1 MSLKIKV
8 IIVTSSEKI
17 SDLDVN
23 TDMLEEGDNVNYLI
37 NNIEESLKK
46 NNRNDLLFDK
56 NNFSLHKLKNENE
69 NCLWNNDVCRNK
81 KSLDNY
87 EIENNSIYCLKLKK
101 RNDVEIPKFL
111 KSGLSLIN
119 NLNVYEK
126 KLKNYT
132 LKLLYFNNDILDYL
146 ILSDNYELYFQFDLK
161 KDIFIIKKYIN
172 KILEYNFV
180 SNIEIK
186 KMENN
191 LDKIG
196 YGKIIFSNGII
207 HEGTFK
213 VIDLKNFYLSS
224 GRIIFPNGII
234 YEADFLR
241 NNNFLYFNEGTVSF
255 PNGKIL
261 KGEFKIDQNNKINLL
276 NGKTIYPD
284 GKIVESK
291 FDNITNK
298 YTKFLS
304 KN

>member
-23 TDMLEEGDNVNYLI
+23 TDMLEEGDSLNYLI
-37 NNIEESLKK
+37 NNIEESFKK

-56 NNFSLHKLKNENE
+56 NIFSLHKLKDENE
-69 NCLWNNDVCRNK
+69 NCLWINDVSRNK
-81 KSLDNY
+81 KSLDNC

-101 RNDVEIPKFL
+101 RN
-111 KSGLSLIN
+111 
-119 NLNVYEK
+119 YEK
-126 KLKNYT
+126 KFKNYR
-132 LKLLYFNNDILDYL
+132 LKFLHFNNDILDYL

-161 KDIFIIKKYIN
+161 RDIFIIKKYIN

-186 KMENN
+186 KI
-191 LDKIG
+191 DKLG

-207 HEGTFK
+207 HEGKFTI
-213 VIDLKNFYLSS
+213 IDLTNFYLSS
-224 GRIIFPNGII
+224 GKIIFPNGMI

-241 NNNFLYFNEGTVSF
+241 NKDFLYFNEGTVSF
-255 PNGKIL
+255 PNGNIL
-261 KGEFKIDQNNKINLL
+261 KGEFVTNKNNEINLL
-276 NGKTIYPD
+276 NGKIFYPD
-284 GKIVESK
+284 GKIIQTK
-291 FDNITNK
+291 FDNLTNK